1 MLIVVQVMYY
11 EESCDASEVGPAMQ
25 RCRSAMVEAKL
36 ATQSGA
42 GAQLIAWSKPI
53 KADFDKR
60 NLPLFRCSY
69 LLLICSLS
77 TLHYSSLCL
86 TIVHC
91 VSRCLA
97 VSHYSLLCVSLSR
110 CVSLWFTIVYCV
122 SLCLTSLCLTMS
134 RCVSP

>member
-1 MLIVVQVMYY
+1 MMLIVVQVMYY

-77 TLHYSSLCL
+77 TLHCTAQCDTAHTAQCDSTWLTVPCLTMSRYSSLCLTVSLCL

-91 VSRCLA
+91 VS
-97 VSHYSLLCVSLSR
+97 LSR
-110 CVSLWFTIVYCV
+110 CVSL
-122 SLCLTSLCLTMS
+122 
-134 RCVSP
+134 

>member
-1 MLIVVQVMYY
+1 MMMLIVVQVMYY

-91 VSRCLA
+91 VSRCLTVSRCVSLQFTIVHCLTMSHCLTVSHYRSVCLA
-97 VSHYSLLCVSLSR
+97 VSHYSSL
-110 CVSLWFTIVYCV
+110 
-122 SLCLTSLCLTMS
+122 
-134 RCVSP
+134 